1 PAPPPPQPPLLPA
14 LADQPRGRA
23 PGGGAAPRAP
33 PRHLDYADHNTVA
46 ALSTT
51 EIRCTPV
58 DRPVIDTFVAEF
70 IASGYLPERFET
82 LA

>member
-1 PAPPPPQPPLLPA
+1 MPRALLGPHPLAGAP
-14 LADQPRGRA
+14 RRRRA
-23 PGGGAAPRAP
+23 PQGP